1 MTITLLLILR
11 HVSRSISV
19 VCLQNMERNDI
30 SYLVMKACVIGA
42 LIIISCLS
50 VSCGQTSLCQLSV
63 FKNSSILS
71 GRDTVEMFT
80 LVNANGMSVQVTNY
94 AASLTDVFVPDRQ
107 GRFEHVVLGFDSL
120 ECYLGRH
127 PKLGATVGRFANRI
141 KNAEFCLNGQT
152 YHLEKNNNGHS
163 IHGGTNGFSHRI
175 FKTDTFYVVKDTAI
189 VVFKYSSIHLEE
201 GFPGNLELSMA
212 YKLTNHNEI
221 VLEYTATTDKPTVV
235 NFTNHS
241 YFNLTGCTRNVL
253 NHIYRIYADSITPTD
268 SMGIPTGELM
278 PVVGTV
284 YDYTSPQSV
293 EKRVQKKGKGYDVNY
308 RLDKYPGSLELAAIV
323 VEPISGRVL
332 KAYTTEPGM
341 QFYIPNS
348 NMDYL
353 IGHGEKKYGRYY
365 GFCLEMQHF
374 PDAPNNPQFPATSL
388 LPGEIYRQ
396 VTIYKFETISE

>member
-1 MTITLLLILR
+1 MKMRIIGTLITIL
-11 HVSRSISV
+11 
-19 VCLQNMERNDI
+19 
-30 SYLVMKACVIGA
+30 G
-42 LIIISCLS
+42 LS
-50 VSCGQTSLCQLSV
+50 VSWGQTDLCRPSV
-63 FKNSSILS
+63 FKDGSIWKGS
-71 GRDTVEMFT
+71 DVIEMFT
-80 LVNANGMSVQVTNY
+80 LTNASGMSIKVTNY
-94 AASLTDVFVPDRQ
+94 AASLTDVSVPDRQ
-107 GRFEHVVLGFDSL
+107 GQFEHVVLGFDSL
-120 ECYLGRH
+120 ESYLERH
-127 PKLGATVGRFANRI
+127 PKFGATVGRFANRI
-141 KNAEFCLNGQT
+141 RNAEFSLNGQT
-152 YHLEKNNNGHS
+152 YHLEKNNKEHS
-163 IHGGTNGFSHRI
+163 IHGGTNGFNRQV
-175 FKTDTFYVVKDTAI
+175 FKTDTFYTVKDTAI
-189 VVFKYSSIHLEE
+189 VVFKYKSTHLEG
-201 GFPGNLELSMA
+201 GFPGNIELSIA

-221 VLEYTATTDKPTVV
+221 VLEYTATTDKPTAV

-293 EKRVQKKGKGYDVNY
+293 EKRVQKMGKGYDVNY
-308 RLDKYPGSLELAAIV
+308 RLDKYPDSLELAAIV

>member
-1 MTITLLLILR
+1 
-11 HVSRSISV
+11 
-19 VCLQNMERNDI
+19 MERNDI

-293 EKRVQKKGKGYDVNY
+293 EKRVQKMGKGYDVNY

-396 VTIYKFETISE
+396 VTIYKFETISEYLNSNRQCNSVEFIVS

>member
-1 MTITLLLILR
+1 
-11 HVSRSISV
+11 
-19 VCLQNMERNDI
+19 
-30 SYLVMKACVIGA
+30 
-42 LIIISCLS
+42 
-50 VSCGQTSLCQLSV
+50 
-63 FKNSSILS
+63 
-71 GRDTVEMFT
+71 
-80 LVNANGMSVQVTNY
+80 MSVQVTNY

-293 EKRVQKKGKGYDVNY
+293 EKRVQKMGKGYDVNY

-353 IGHGEKKYGRYY
+353 LGHGEKKYGRYY

-388 LPGEIYRQ
+388 LRGEIYRQ
-396 VTIYKFETISE
+396 VTISKFETISE

>member
-1 MTITLLLILR
+1 
-11 HVSRSISV
+11 
-19 VCLQNMERNDI
+19 
-30 SYLVMKACVIGA
+30 
-42 LIIISCLS
+42 
-50 VSCGQTSLCQLSV
+50 
-63 FKNSSILS
+63 
-71 GRDTVEMFT
+71 
-80 LVNANGMSVQVTNY
+80 MSVQVTNY

-241 YFNLTGCTRNVL
+241 YFNLDGHNSGSVL
-253 NHIYRIYADSITPTD
+253 QHTLTLEADYFTPGD
-268 SMGIPTGELM
+268 AQSIPTGEIL
-278 PVVGTV
+278 PVENTPMDFREGRKIGERIEEE
-284 YDYTSPQSV
+284 YEPL
-293 EKRVQKKGKGYDVNY
+293 RFGNGYDHNW
-308 RLDKYPGSLELAAIV
+308 
-323 VEPISGRVL
+323 VL
-332 KAYTTEPGM
+332 KNKGNFEKVAELMAEESGIVMETYTDRPGM
-341 QFYIPNS
+341 QIYTANFVENEVGKEGVVYGKRSAVCLETQCYPDAVHHENFPS
-348 NMDYL
+348 PVYRA
-353 IGHGEKKYGRYY
+353 GEKYTAHTAFRFLIK
-365 GFCLEMQHF
+365 
-374 PDAPNNPQFPATSL
+374 
-388 LPGEIYRQ
+388 
-396 VTIYKFETISE
+396 K

>member
-1 MTITLLLILR
+1 
-11 HVSRSISV
+11 
-19 VCLQNMERNDI
+19 
-30 SYLVMKACVIGA
+30 
-42 LIIISCLS
+42 
-50 VSCGQTSLCQLSV
+50 
-63 FKNSSILS
+63 
-71 GRDTVEMFT
+71 
-80 LVNANGMSVQVTNY
+80 
-94 AASLTDVFVPDRQ
+94 
-107 GRFEHVVLGFDSL
+107 
-120 ECYLGRH
+120 
-127 PKLGATVGRFANRI
+127 
-141 KNAEFCLNGQT
+141 
-152 YHLEKNNNGHS
+152 
-163 IHGGTNGFSHRI
+163 
-175 FKTDTFYVVKDTAI
+175 
-189 VVFKYSSIHLEE
+189 
-201 GFPGNLELSMA
+201 MA

-293 EKRVQKKGKGYDVNY
+293 EKEYRKGKGYDVNY

-365 GFCLEMQHF
+365 GFVLKCSISPMLPIILNFLLQVCCREKYIGRSLFINLKQYQ
-374 PDAPNNPQFPATSL
+374 NNIFNQL
-388 LPGEIYRQ
+388 
-396 VTIYKFETISE
+396 KFTNYEKKTWKDVYV

>member
-1 MTITLLLILR
+1 
-11 HVSRSISV
+11 
-19 VCLQNMERNDI
+19 
-30 SYLVMKACVIGA
+30 
-42 LIIISCLS
+42 
-50 VSCGQTSLCQLSV
+50 
-63 FKNSSILS
+63 
-71 GRDTVEMFT
+71 
-80 LVNANGMSVQVTNY
+80 MSVQVTNY

-293 EKRVQKKGKGYDVNY
+293 EKEY
-308 RLDKYPGSLELAAIV
+308 RKWERI
-323 VEPISGRVL
+323 
-332 KAYTTEPGM
+332 
-341 QFYIPNS
+341 
-348 NMDYL
+348 
-353 IGHGEKKYGRYY
+353 
-365 GFCLEMQHF
+365 
-374 PDAPNNPQFPATSL
+374 
-388 LPGEIYRQ
+388 
-396 VTIYKFETISE
+396 